1 MKKYLLFA
9 YGNFTNDVICENL
22 IEAVGQITHSD
33 FLKFKYDEGYIY
45 FHFETQLQHDELV
58 KYIEANLI
66 NVADCHI
73 LTEHT
78 DKTSVTMNKID
89 KEQFLTLNMTQ
100 AEKDSIKKMSDA
112 FPDFNQIRA
121 DVILEELL
129 RMCDEEEDVE
139 DEFYKVT
146 KLEPKQKHNLDEILE
161 KILKN
166 GRASLTKDEIMFLKT
181 V

>member
-9 YGNFTNDVICENL
+9 YGNFTNEVVCENL
-22 IEAVGQITHSD
+22 VEAVGHITHSD
-33 FLKFKYDEGYIY
+33 LLKFKYDEGYIY
-45 FHFETQLQHDELV
+45 FHFETQSPHDELV
-58 KYIEANLI
+58 KYIEANFN

-100 AEKDSIKKMSDA
+100 AEKDAIKKMSDG
-112 FPDFNQIRA
+112 FPDFNQIRT
-121 DVILEELL
+121 DVIFEELL
-129 RMCDEEEDVE
+129 RMWDDEEDGE

-161 KILKN
+161 KIQKK
-166 GRASLTKDEIMFLKT
+166 GRASLTKDEIKFLKT